1 MNWCKKIIITIV
13 IALNNVEKKLLSQNT
28 ETLLSNSDIVTDKKI
43 GTLAHSLI
51 NNIMTQ
57 EVKNLRWRIY
67 KILNET
73 SKRSAKLIGY
83 DEDGY
88 PIVETI
94 NYNIKDGLNKIKQ
107 DPYDDFEL
115 ELVIDNSP
123 ITIDATEAMEN
134 TITFDNYI
142 SSLKQEHPINIIR
155 DLKPKFEIEQFTKK
169 LHVRTINNTEK
180 LLEFYINKYPNEFDR
195 KTNLLIS
202 EIKKATK
209 NPKLTNMLDIK
220 SVEFI
225 TNKSIGALDFM
236 RYIYNIYEFDKI
248 VEFNGYYI
256 LKFKANVIING
267 ENIIEKYKEA
277 ELDEKYI
284 KRAPKNKR

>member
-134 TITFDNYI
+134 TITFDN
-142 SSLKQEHPINIIR
+142 
-155 DLKPKFEIEQFTKK
+155 
-169 LHVRTINNTEK
+169 
-180 LLEFYINKYPNEFDR
+180 
-195 KTNLLIS
+195 
-202 EIKKATK
+202 
-209 NPKLTNMLDIK
+209 
-220 SVEFI
+220 
-225 TNKSIGALDFM
+225 
-236 RYIYNIYEFDKI
+236 
-248 VEFNGYYI
+248 
-256 LKFKANVIING
+256 
-267 ENIIEKYKEA
+267 
-277 ELDEKYI
+277 
-284 KRAPKNKR
+284 